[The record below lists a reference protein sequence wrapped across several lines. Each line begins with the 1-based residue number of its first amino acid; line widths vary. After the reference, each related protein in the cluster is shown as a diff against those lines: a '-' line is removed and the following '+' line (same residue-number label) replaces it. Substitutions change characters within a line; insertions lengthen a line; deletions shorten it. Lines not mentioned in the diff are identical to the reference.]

1 VNFNGYRRNSGKVGV
16 RNHVLI
22 FPTVI
27 CASAVAQMISQAVP
41 GTVSVVH
48 SHGCG
53 HLGEE
58 REHMIR
64 TMAGFCSNPN
74 VAGVLLVG
82 LGCELI
88 TPEVIA
94 EEIAK
99 VGQRFELLS
108 IQAEGGTVA
117 TVEKGKLLATRLREE
132 AARAKR
138 EPVDISEL
146 SVGTNCGGSDA
157 LSGLT
162 ANPALGI
169 ACDILVAKG
178 GTVLLSETPEM
189 LGAEQVLAS
198 RAANEE
204 TRKRIWEITSAFE
217 ALAKKAG
224 VDIRGSEPS
233 PGNIEGGLTSL
244 EEKSLGAVLKGGTSL
259 IKQVVKYA
267 EKPSER
273 GLIIMDGPAHDAV
286 CNTGFIAAGAQ
297 VIVFTTGRGTTLG
310 APVAP
315 VIKVSSNNGV
325 YYRMKDNID
334 INAGDILEGKESIR
348 SVGEKIF
355 REIIEVASGRATRAE
370 VLGHGEFSIHS
381 IGLTV

>member
-1 VNFNGYRRNSGKVGV
+1 VNFKGYRRKNGTFGT
-16 RNHVLI
+16 RNHVLV

-27 CASAVAQMISQAVP
+27 CASAVANMISRAVP
-41 GTVSVVH
+41 GTVSVTH

-58 REHMIR
+58 KYHIIR
-64 TMAGFCSNPN
+64 AMSGFCSHPN

-88 TPEVIA
+88 TPELIA
-94 EEIAK
+94 EEMAK
-99 VGQRFELLS
+99 VGQRFETVS
-108 IQAEGGTVA
+108 IQAEGGTTA
-117 TVEKGKLLATRLREE
+117 TVGKGKLLAAGLLKE
-132 AARAKR
+132 AAKARR

-146 SVGTNCGGSDA
+146 VLGTNCGGSDT

-162 ANPALGI
+162 ANPSLGV
-169 ACDILVAKG
+169 ASDMLVAEG
-178 GTVLLSETPEM
+178 GTVLISETAEII
-189 LGAEQVLAS
+189 GAEQVLAR
-198 RAANEE
+198 RAASEAVG
-204 TRKRIWEITSAFE
+204 KRIWQITSATE

-244 EEKSLGAVLKGGTSL
+244 EEKSLGAVLKGGKSP
-259 IKQVVKYA
+259 INQVVEFA

-286 CNTGFIAAGAQ
+286 CNTGMIASGAQ
-297 VIVFTTGRGTTLG
+297 VIVFTTGRGTPMG
-310 APVAP
+310 APIVP
-315 VIKVSSNNGV
+315 VIKVSSNSRI
-325 YYRMKDNID
+325 YEHMKENID

-348 SVGEKIF
+348 SVGEQIF
-355 REIIEVASGRATRAE
+355 REIIEVASGKASRAE
-370 VLGHGEFSIHS
+370 ILGHGEFSIHS
-381 IGLTV
+381 LGMTV

>member
-1 VNFNGYRRNSGKVGV
+1 VNFSGYRRNNGKVGV
-16 RNHVLI
+16 RNHVLV

-27 CASAVAQMISQAVP
+27 CASAVAQMVSQAVP

-58 REHMIR
+58 KAHMIR

-117 TVEKGKLLATRLREE
+117 TVEKGKLLAARLLEE

-146 SVGTNCGGSDA
+146 IVGTNCGGSDT

-169 ACDILVAKG
+169 ASDMLVAEG

-204 TRKRIWEITSAFE
+204 TGKRIWEITSVFE

-259 IKQVVKYA
+259 IRQVVKYA

-315 VIKVSSNNGV
+315 VIKVSSNNGI

-334 INAGDILEGKESIR
+334 INAGEILEGKESIR

-355 REIIEVASGRATRAE
+355 REIIEVASGKVTRAE